1 MSEPYKPREDS
12 LLLRRIVEGF
22 SAEAAL
28 EIGCG
33 VGFVLEAL
41 AQRCRWVVGV
51 DLDKNALLLARTRLR
66 GEGLANF
73 ELVRCSSA
81 EAFKAGSFDL
91 VVFNPP
97 YLPSERIE
105 DLAVDGGEGGAEV
118 TLGWLKECARVV
130 KPSGK
135 VVLITSSLASQDRLI
150 KGARRL
156 GFKIKLIAT
165 QPLFFEELYAYELSL
180 G

>member
-1 MSEPYKPREDS
+1 

-33 VGFVLEAL
+33 VGFVLEEL
-41 AQRCRWVVGV
+41 AQRCRWVIGA
-51 DLDKNALLLARTRLR
+51 DIDKDALIQAKTRLMNK
-66 GEGLANF
+66 GFVNF
-73 ELVRCSSA
+73 ELVHCSSA

-105 DLAVDGGEGGAEV
+105 DLAVDGGKGGVEV
-118 TLGWLKECARVV
+118 TLSWLKECARVV

-135 VVLITSSLASQDRLI
+135 VVLITSSLASQDLLN
-150 KGARRL
+150 KGVGQL
-156 GFKIKLIAT
+156 GFKIKLIAS
-165 QPLFFEELYAYELSL
+165 QPLFFEELYVYELSL
-180 G
+180 S